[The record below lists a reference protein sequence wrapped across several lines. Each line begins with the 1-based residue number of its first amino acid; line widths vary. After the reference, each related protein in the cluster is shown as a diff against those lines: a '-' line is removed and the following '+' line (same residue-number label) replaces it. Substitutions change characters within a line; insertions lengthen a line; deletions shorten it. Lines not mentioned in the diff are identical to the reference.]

1 MMSKTKK
8 PGRGKG
14 KGSAFER
21 EIAKDISLWLTEG
34 ERNDCIWR
42 TAGSG
47 AKSTAT
53 GSDTM
58 IGDLMAIR
66 KEARKFFDEIN
77 VELKHYADLNFL
89 ELNNKGFK
97 IFDWWGQ
104 VTKDSKRSGTKPLLI
119 FRINHRGTWVAY
131 KEEIL
136 TLFKDKQYIFNNNH
150 ILIYFEKTKESIYIE
165 KYEDFFDKLDK
176 EKLK

>member
-21 EIAKDISLWLTEG
+21 EIAKDISLWLTDG
-34 ERNDCIWR
+34 KRNDCIWR

-47 AKSTAT
+47 AKSTVT
-53 GSDTM
+53 NSDTM

-66 KEARKFFDEIN
+66 KEATNFFSRIN

-89 ELNNKGFK
+89 GINNKNFK
-97 IFDWWGQ
+97 LEDWWKQ
-104 VTKDSKRSGTKPLLI
+104 VDGDSKRSNTIPLLI

-131 KEEIL
+131 RYHMIK
-136 TLFKDKQYIFNNNH
+136 LFKEGSLLLNNNF
-150 ILIYFEKTKESIYIE
+150 IQVYFKDIEETIYIE
-165 KYEDFFDKLDK
+165 TYESFFSKLDR
-176 EKLK
+176 EKIK

>member
-47 AKSTAT
+47 AKSTVT

-77 VELKHYADLNFL
+77 VELKHYASLNFL

-97 IFDWWGQ
+97 LLDWWCQ
-104 VTKDSKRSGTKPLLI
+104 ITKDSERSRTIPLLI

-131 KEEIL
+131 RYPMLKYFKKGLRLLKNNYIQIH
-136 TLFKDKQYIFNNNH
+136 FKDLNK
-150 ILIYFEKTKESIYIE
+150 SIYIE

-176 EKLK
+176 EKVK